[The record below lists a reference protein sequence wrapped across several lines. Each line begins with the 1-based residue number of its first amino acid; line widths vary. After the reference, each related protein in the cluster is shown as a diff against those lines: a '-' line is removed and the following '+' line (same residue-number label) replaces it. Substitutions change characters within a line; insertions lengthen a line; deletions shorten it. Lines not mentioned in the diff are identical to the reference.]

1 MTARGAA
8 RLIVAV
14 WMCGAAAGTSS
25 AQSNK
30 PKKLRVSG
38 AFCGTAWSGA
48 SEQFAW
54 PHKDSEIT
62 LMRPGK
68 DAVVARASTDSNGHF
83 QFSNVPRG
91 TYVAGL
97 PGFVDTNET
106 VEITSAD
113 QQGCAHP
120 LIVILYVI
128 PFEGSGTESRIVP
141 KLPPNFAN
149 ATGEMSK
156 ERSAA
161 FTETNLGLGSDHN
174 LDVGE
179 RRFRAAI
186 QIDPTYWLAHV
197 NLALVLMER
206 KQYPAAEAE
215 FREGVRVGGNMEV
228 PYWQLTSFLVD
239 HGRDAD
245 AETALNQA
253 RKDGFASAGID
264 ASFGLLAF
272 RRHRWK
278 EAESKLRAAF
288 EYTPEALFGFRHWQQ
303 WQALLIVALRRQGKS
318 REANAQY
325 ASMGMWRND
334 PWVLNM
340 IGWDMVERGDH
351 LHDAVRLLEK
361 ALADEPD
368 SAGILDALGWANVKL
383 KQFAIAESQL
393 TQSASLRSDDP
404 DVLEHL
410 GELYAATGRPDVARS
425 NFAAALEHTT
435 DAEQR
440 KRVSGRLKQLK

>member
-1 MTARGAA
+1 MTGTTAA
-8 RLIVAV
+8 RLLVAL

-25 AQSNK
+25 AQSRK
-30 PKKLRVSG
+30 PTKFRVSG
-38 AFCGTAWSGA
+38 AFCGTAWSGG
-48 SEQFAW
+48 SPQFVW
-54 PHKDSEIT
+54 LHKDSELN

-68 DAVVARASTDSNGHF
+68 DAVVARASTDSSGRF

-91 TYVAGL
+91 TYLVGL
-97 PGFVDTNET
+97 SGFLDTNEM
-106 VEITSAD
+106 VEVTSAD
-113 QQGCAHP
+113 QRTCVQP
-120 LIVILYVI
+120 LMVILYLQ
-128 PFEGSGTESRIVP
+128 PFEGSGPESRIVA

-161 FTETNLGLGSDHN
+161 FSETNEGQRSDHN

-179 RRFRAAI
+179 RHFRAAI

-206 KQYPAAEAE
+206 KQFPEAEAE

-253 RKDGFASAGID
+253 RKDGLSSAGIE

-272 RRHRWK
+272 RKHRWK
-278 EAESKLRAAF
+278 EAESELRAAF
-288 EYTPEALFGFRHWQQ
+288 EYTREALFGFRHWEQ
-303 WQALLIVALRRQGKS
+303 WDALLIVALRRQGKS
-318 REANAQY
+318 READDRY
-325 ASMGMWRND
+325 RSMGALGED

-351 LHDAVRLLEK
+351 LKDAVRLLEK

-368 SAGILDALGWANVKL
+368 SAGILDALGWANIKL
-383 KQFAIAESQL
+383 KRFAIAEPQL
-393 TQSASLRSDDP
+393 TQAANRRPDDS

-410 GELYAATGRPDVARS
+410 GELYAATGRPGAARS
-425 NFAAALEHTT
+425 TFAAALEHAT

-440 KRVSGRLKQLK
+440 KRLSGRLKQLK